1 MAFEKYYQSELQF
14 LRELG
19 DEFARAHPAAAH
31 YLSGPTKDPD
41 VERML
46 EGFAFLSARV
56 RQKLD
61 DEFPEITHGLFRL
74 LWPHYLRPLP
84 SMAMVEFAPVMQAL
98 RQTQVIPRGAEVRSI
113 EVEGTACRFRTTQ
126 PVTIHPLSLDEA
138 AIEMRSNG
146 ASRLRLG
153 FRLHNQARLA
163 DLGLDR
169 LRLQLAG
176 APEVSRALYRH
187 LCRDVEEVR
196 VASGAAA
203 PDDPRA
209 RFARIAIAPAG
220 FADDEALLPWPAA
233 SPPGYRLLQE
243 YVVLP
248 EKFLAV
254 DLAGLAPL
262 AVLDAAD
269 RFTVDVRFDRALAP
283 ALRPTRDDL
292 RLYTVPVVNLFAH
305 EADPIRVDG
314 SQHEYRVR
322 PAGAEPLHHEVFTV
336 DRVRAYAPGT
346 GEGLDLPDF
355 YDFTDA
361 GEGAPPS
368 WFLRQRPAVVD
379 DRLDSWIAFVDP
391 DGQPVPLEAETVAM
405 EITCTNRRLPEA
417 LRPGDIRVPSDSS
430 PAFVQFRNLG
440 VPTPSGA
447 PSLGDD
453 LPWRLVSHLAL
464 NYTPLASVEAL
475 RGVLQLYLA
484 GIERDPRALR
494 AHHRRLEGIA
504 AVRSEPVEAL
514 VDGALLRG
522 TAITLD
528 VLEDHFTN
536 DGDLYLF
543 ATLVNEFL
551 SLHATLNTF
560 TQVTV
565 QGLQKG
571 ETLSWPHRIGRDS
584 L

>member
-1 MAFEKYYQSELQF
+1 MPFEKYYQSELQF

-126 PVTIHPLSLDEA
+126 AVTIHPLSLDEA
-138 AIEMRSNG
+138 GIEMRSNG
-146 ASRLRLG
+146 AARLRLT

-169 LRLQLAG
+169 LRLHLAG
-176 APEVSRALYRH
+176 APEVGRALYRH

-196 VASGAAA
+196 VTSGAAA
-203 PDDPRA
+203 LDDPRT

-254 DLAGLAPL
+254 DLTGLA
-262 AVLDAAD
+262 AIAALDAAD

-355 YDFTDA
+355 YDFTPA

-379 DRLDSWIAFVDP
+379 DRLDSWITFVDP
-391 DGQPVPLEAETVAM
+391 DGRPVPLEAETVAM

-440 VPTPSGA
+440 VPTASGA

-504 AVRSEPVEAL
+504 AVRSELVEAL

-528 VLEDHFTN
+528 VLEDRFTN

-543 ATLVNEFL
+543 ATLINEFL

>member
-355 YDFTDA
+355 YDFTPA